1 MVEYQLAQLET
12 VSVIVLLAIRDLTA
26 KLSLHVKSME
36 VIARTQEQLNLSQ
49 TNVAAAV
56 LRVSVA

>member
-12 VSVIVLLAIRDLTA
+12 VSAIVLLAFRDLTA

>member
-12 VSVIVLLAIRDLTA
+12 VSAIVLLAIRDLTA